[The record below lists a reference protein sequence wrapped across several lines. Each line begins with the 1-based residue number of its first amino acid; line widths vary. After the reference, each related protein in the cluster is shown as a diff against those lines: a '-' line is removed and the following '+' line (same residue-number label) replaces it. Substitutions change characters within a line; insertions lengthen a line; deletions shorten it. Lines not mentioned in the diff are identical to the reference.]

1 MSTPVTL
8 GLFAAGLALVF
19 GAANVVGAA
28 VGPIGGSAPAG
39 HSGTTVPAPAGHST
53 ARNP

>member
-19 GAANVVGAA
+19 GTAHAVGAA
-28 VGPIGGSAPAG
+28 VGPIGGSAG
-39 HSGTTVPAPAGHST
+39 HSGTTAPAPAGHAGAPT
-53 ARNP
+53 P